1 MKYKVLFALL
11 SLPLLFTS
19 CIFSP
24 TIKGNGNVVSEER
37 ELDPFDEIKASRGI
51 NLYLTQ
57 GESKP
62 LVIEADENLLEVIE
76 TEVVGHE
83 LIIKST
89 ANVRNAKSFKVFVT
103 APKFEAIKGTAGCN
117 IYSENEIS
125 SDELELRASAGS
137 NINLEINTTMVDAA
151 SSAGSNIKL
160 EGLAEDF
167 YGRASSGSNIKA
179 EDLKTKKAEAKVS
192 SGANI
197 WITADKRLEASASSG
212 GNIFYAGDPG
222 ETDFHKSSGGNVIKM

>member
-1 MKYKVLFALL
+1 MKFKVLFALL

-24 TIKGNGNVVSEER
+24 TIKGNGNVTTEER
-37 ELDPFDEIKASRGI
+37 ELDQFDEIKASRGI

-57 GESKP
+57 GESKT
-62 LVIEADENLLEVIE
+62 LVIEADENLIEVIE

-83 LIIKST
+83 LIIRST
-89 ANVRNAKSFKVFVT
+89 ANVKNAKSFTVFVT
-103 APKFEAIKGTAGCN
+103 APKFEAIKGVAGCN

-125 SDELELRASAGS
+125 ADELELRASAGS
-137 NINLEINTTMVDAA
+137 NIKLEINAATVDAA

-179 EDLKTKKAEAKVS
+179 EDLKTKNAEAKVN

-197 WITADKRLEASASSG
+197 WITADKRLEANANSG
-212 GNIFYAGDPG
+212 GNIFYAGDPK

>member
-1 MKYKVLFALL
+1 MKFKVLFALL

-24 TIKGNGNVVSEER
+24 TIKGNGNVVTEER

-57 GESKP
+57 GESKN
-62 LVIEADENLLEVIE
+62 LVIEADENLIEVIE
-76 TEVVGHE
+76 TEVVGDE
-83 LIIKST
+83 LIIRST
-89 ANVRNAKSFKVFVT
+89 ANVKNAKSFKVFVS
-103 APKFEAIKGTAGCN
+103 APEFEVIKGMAGCN

-125 SDELELRASAGS
+125 ADELELRASAGS
-137 NINLEINTTMVDAA
+137 NINLEINATMVDAS

-160 EGLAEDF
+160 KGLAEDF

-197 WITADKRLEASASSG
+197 WITSNKRLKANASSG
-212 GNIFYAGDPG
+212 GNIFYAGDPE